1 MVCKIRAA
9 REGDAEAISRVIIAA
24 LRETNAGDYSP
35 KIIVRVAENFSPAAV
50 LRLLASRVVFVAV
63 QGATVVGTASL
74 DGAVV
79 RTVLVSPSAQK
90 QRVGLKLMAEIEGA
104 ARANGIAVLSVPSS
118 ITAQG
123 FYAKLGFEVVEER
136 YHGDER
142 TIIMKRS
149 LGS

>member
-1 MVCKIRAA
+1 MACKIRLA

-24 LRETNAGDYSP
+24 LRETNAEDYSAD
-35 KIIVRVAENFSPAAV
+35 IIARVAENFSPAAV
-50 LRLLASRVVFVAV
+50 LRLLQSRLVFVALK
-63 QGATVVGTASL
+63 GATVVGTASL

-79 RTVLVSPSAQK
+79 RTVFVSPSAQK
-90 QRVGLKLMAEIEGA
+90 QGVGLMLMAEIEGA

-123 FYAKLGFEVVEER
+123 FYAKRGFEVVEER

-142 TIIMKRS
+142 TIVMKRS
-149 LGS
+149 LAS